1 MLQPDHLD
9 SYAHLLDREQ
19 LDMLIEAGGDD
30 STSLLDEIFGLFESE
45 SREKLEE
52 LQNYKAQADYE
63 KLGKAAHALA
73 GSSANIGGRELARQ
87 AKQIEDL
94 CKSQN
99 GEEAATLV
107 DSLEITYRDTI
118 LALKKLS
125 GKPV

>member
-1 MLQPDHLD
+1 MLEPDYSD
-9 SYAHLLDREQ
+9 SFAHLLDHEQ
-19 LDMLIEAGGDD
+19 LEMLIEAGGDD

-45 SREKLEE
+45 SLEKLEE
-52 LQNYKAQADYE
+52 LQNYQVQANYE

-73 GSSANIGGRELARQ
+73 GSSANIGGRELSRK

-94 CKSQN
+94 CKNQK
-99 GEEAATLV
+99 GEEAAALV

-125 GKPV
+125 GKPG